1 MCIRDSNYFGPKTSG
16 PKTSVRQLADLA
28 DPALTPRIVFKVGS
42 ALLVG
47 GDGQPR
53 RAWLTALV
61 AELAAARARG
71 QDVIVVSSG
80 AIALGAR
87 RLGLAK
93 GGRGSLADAQAA
105 AAVGQIALAGL
116 WAELLAAHGITAA
129 QVLLTLEDLEDR
141 RRYLNVTATLGRLL
155 AAGAVPVINENDTVA
170 TNEIRFGDN
179 DRLAAR
185 VGQAAGAAAVLL
197 LSDIDGL
204 YDRDPRQPGAQRI
217 PVVKRVTP
225 EIHAMATGGSSSGL
239 GSGGMTSKLQAAEI
253 AGLAGMALGIIDGQ
267 PLSPMAQAL
276 AQGRGTVFLP
286 RAARGARKAWLGGKL
301 RVKGQVHVDAGA
313 ARALAGGSSLLAAG
327 VTQVAGDF
335 ARGDAVAVLGP
346 DGATLARGLS
356 EYDAAECIALQG
368 RSSHEHE
375 GILGYA
381 PRSALIHRDQLV
393 LL

>member
-1 MCIRDSNYFGPKTSG
+1 MTIS
-16 PKTSVRQLADLA
+16 QLSHIAESA
-28 DPALTPRIVFKVGS
+28 HCPRLVIKVGS

-47 GDGQPR
+47 KDGQPR
-53 RAWLTALV
+53 REWLAALV
-61 AELAAARARG
+61 AEIAAARARG

-105 AAVGQIALAGL
+105 ASVGQIALAGL
-116 WAELLAAHGITAA
+116 WAELLATHGITAA
-129 QVLLTLEDLEDR
+129 QILLTLEDLEDR

-155 AAGAVPVINENDTVA
+155 AAGAVPVINENDSVA
-170 TNEIRFGDN
+170 TQEIRFGDN

-185 VGQAAGAAAVLL
+185 VGQAAAAQGVLL

-204 YDRDPRQPGAQRI
+204 YDRDPRLPGAVRI
-217 PVVKRVTP
+217 PVVEGVTP

-253 AGLAGMALGIIDGQ
+253 AELAGMALAIIDGQ
-267 PLSPMAQAL
+267 PVAPIGAAL
-276 AQGRGTVFLP
+276 GTGRGTLFVP
-286 RAARGARKAWLGGKL
+286 RHRHTARKAWLGGRL
-301 RVKGQVHVDAGA
+301 RMRGTVHVDAGA
-313 ARALAGGSSLLAAG
+313 AAALAGGASLLAAG
-327 VTQVAGDF
+327 VTRIEGEF
-335 ARGDAVAVLGP
+335 ARGDVVAVEGP
-346 DGATLARGLS
+346 DGQVLARGLC
-356 EYDAAECIALQG
+356 EYDAGEAVHLIG
-368 RSSHEHE
+368 HPSSAHEA
-375 GILGYA
+375 ILGYA